1 MKFLVILN
9 VLIFLFLSVLHIY
22 WAAGGT
28 RYSKAVIPQIPGGR
42 KTFNPSSFITL
53 LVAAG
58 LLLFAMITAGNLGL
72 FDAIISTLWIR
83 YGTYA
88 IGAIFLLRAIGD
100 FKYVG
105 VFKKVQRTGFARN
118 DTKICTPLCVI
129 IVTIS
134 FLIAN

>member
-1 MKFLVILN
+1 MKFLIILD

-28 RYSKAVIPQIPGGR
+28 RYSKAVIPQI
-42 KTFNPSSFITL
+42 
-53 LVAAG
+53 
-58 LLLFAMITAGNLGL
+58 
-72 FDAIISTLWIR
+72 
-83 YGTYA
+83 
-88 IGAIFLLRAIGD
+88 RAIGD

-118 DTKICTPLCVI
+118 DTKIYTPLCVI
-129 IVTIS
+129 IATIS